1 MLKAEFAEL
10 ILSMALPPGSAA
22 SITGD
27 LVEETRTRGPLW
39 FWITLLRTAASA
51 SWRAFAEAP
60 FRLAFWA
67 LAGLSGQF
75 LCSIAISVPI
85 AILMLSPFRMP
96 FLESDRGNIN
106 LIVTTVGVAFLLGK
120 WLGRNVPYRE
130 LPVYVIVSITPHIFM
145 RLLTIWIELPAY
157 DGSWM
162 VGALAAAIGP
172 IFTLAGIKR
181 GRALA
186 HRANGTWRAGSGN

>member
-10 ILSMALPPGSAA
+10 ILSTTLPPGPAA

-27 LVEETRTRGPLW
+27 LVEETRARGPLW

-67 LAGLSGQF
+67 LAGLAGQF

-85 AILMLSPFRMP
+85 AILMLWSPNRMAFP
-96 FLESDRGNIN
+96 ESDRQNIN
-106 LIVTTVGVAFLLGK
+106 FILTTVGVAFLFGK

-130 LPVYVIVSITPHIFM
+130 LPVYVIVSITPHIFIKV
-145 RLLTIWIELPAY
+145 LTIWIELPAY
-157 DGSWM
+157 DRSWI
-162 VGALAAAIGP
+162 VAAVATAIGP

-186 HRANGTWRAGSGN
+186 HRT

>member
-10 ILSMALPPGSAA
+10 ILSMALPPEPAA

-27 LVEETRTRGPLW
+27 LVEETRTRGPVW

-51 SWRAFAEAP
+51 SWRAFADAP

-67 LAGLSGQF
+67 LAGLAGQF
-75 LCSIAISVPI
+75 LCSMAISVPI
-85 AILMLSPFRMP
+85 AFLMLSSPFRMAFP
-96 FLESDRGNIN
+96 ESDRQNIN
-106 LIVTTVGVAFLLGK
+106 LILTTVGVAFLLGK

-130 LPVYVIVSITPHIFM
+130 LPVYVIASITPHIFI
-145 RLLTIWIELPAY
+145 RFLTIWIELPAY
-157 DGSWM
+157 DSSWI
-162 VGALAAAIGP
+162 VGALATAIGP

-186 HRANGTWRAGSGN
+186 HGT